1 MIHRRT
7 PFRGSTRRQL
17 AQTPPGFDPE
27 HVINAN
33 EANLADYL
41 NQPVHDILSRLGL
54 PRLPAPAPP
63 PDASDAE
70 TPPGAANPVDPS
82 QMIKPATDALGTLG
96 TGQFNNADPTQMF
109 QGIAQALESA
119 ADPLQQAI
127 SGLGS
132 VWQGAAASSAG
143 ATTNAALSDG
153 ADVASQSTSLGE
165 SLSTVTAS
173 VRQAEARLI
182 AIINEFWAK
191 IAAIGPNIIFPWG
204 IAQAIQAAFEAVTDT
219 AEVMTETQGTMAAQ
233 AASVAAV
240 GAPVAMTAATPSLA
254 AQSFAPLLQMA
265 TGLTSP
271 VMEGVSAATQAAP
284 ISPGHRPR
292 RGLPAR
298 ERGRADRWPVVLRA
312 LRHWTN
318 RRPVVPEGLRPGAC
332 LVAPYNHGWVR
343 RCCRGQRRCLP
354 PQSTV
359 GETTQAG
366 TSKVGATGMGAR
378 SDGRWWTHGRCG
390 QSGCRRS
397 VQRRVIPPYIERS
410 DRRRPRRRSP
420 AGDRTSRSNHA
431 TRCRI
436 ENLARE
442 FHDAEQFRIRHAA
455 RRGH

>member
-1 MIHRRT
+1 MAVVAQPVPVVPPAHAISRVNA
-7 PFRGSTRRQL
+7 PQL

-27 HVINAN
+27 HVINAH

-41 NQPVHDILSRLGL
+41 NQPVQDILSRLGL

-63 PDASDAE
+63 PDASAAE

-96 TGQFNNADPTQMF
+96 TGQFNNSDPTQMF

-119 ADPLQQAI
+119 ADPLQQAV

-173 VRQAEARLI
+173 VRQAEARLM
-182 AIINEFWAK
+182 AIINEFWTK
-191 IAAIGPNIIFPWG
+191 IAAIGPSIIFPWG

-240 GAPVAMTAATPSLA
+240 GAPVAMSASTPSLA

-265 TGLTSP
+265 TGLASP
-271 VMEGVSAATQAAP
+271 VMEGVSAATQAAQSGASSATGAAGSGAGAGGP
-284 ISPGHRPR
+284 AAGGAAALDKPAPGGAGGSAARGVPGGALQPR
-292 RGLPAR
+292 LGTPLLPRTAS
-298 ERGRADRWPVVLRA
+298 
-312 LRHWTN
+312 
-318 RRPVVPEGLRPGAC
+318 VPATAE
-332 LVAPYNHGWVR
+332 HI
-343 RCCRGQRRCLP
+343 
-354 PQSTV
+354 

-366 TSKVGATGMGAR
+366 NAKVGAAGMGAGPMGGGGPMGGAGKAGA
-378 SDGRWWTHGRCG
+378 DGRYNAASFLHTSNDQIVGDLGGAAPPVIG
-390 QSGCRRS
+390 QAD
-397 VQRRVIPPYIERS
+397 PTT
-410 DRRRPRRRSP
+410 RP
-420 AGDRTSRSNHA
+420 DVEL
-431 TRCRI
+431 RI
-436 ENLARE
+436 
-442 FHDAEQFRIRHAA
+442 
-455 RRGH
+455 